1 MALDLTTLFP
11 HESCVSSKLE
21 GRVRPDGSR
30 GVYALQPIAKGE
42 ILMVWGGRII
52 SAAELEKLPRELKQ
66 IVMQVE
72 EDYYLSGLEEAVAD
86 WVNHSCN
93 PNAGLSG
100 QIVLLAM
107 RPIETGEEICFD
119 YAMCDGSCFDEFEC
133 DCGAPNC
140 RRTIT
145 GNDWQNPELW
155 ERYAGYFMPYLQR
168 RIDRLKAAQS

>member
-1 MALDLTTLFP
+1 
-11 HESCVSSKLE
+11 
-21 GRVRPDGSR
+21 
-30 GVYALQPIAKGE
+30 
-42 ILMVWGGRII
+42 
-52 SAAELEKLPRELKQ
+52 
-66 IVMQVE
+66 
-72 EDYYLSGLEEAVAD
+72 
-86 WVNHSCN
+86 
-93 PNAGLSG
+93 
-100 QIVLLAM
+100 M
-107 RPIETGEEICFD
+107 RPIGPGEEICFD